1 MRTVFAVALCFV
13 VGACATTPDIYG
25 IYDLV
30 SINGESIPND
40 ASSSIWMEWRSDGSW
55 TSHATVVGVPE
66 PVVEDGQSSV
76 EDEVDGC
83 VPFQAWGNEAP
94 DELITGT
101 VCDGVIS
108 GTSPEGPF
116 VMNKRR

>member
-1 MRTVFAVALCFV
+1 ML
-13 VGACATTPDIYG
+13 GACATFGGGEPDIYG

-30 SINGESIPND
+30 SANGESIPND
-40 ASSSIWMEWRSDGSW
+40 QYSSYWMEWRPDGSW
-55 TSHATVVGVPE
+55 TSHATVVGAPE

-94 DELITGT
+94 DELIAGT

-116 VMNKRR
+116 VMHKRR